1 MKNLHPDTERL
12 NQINKYMSPKF
23 MALLK
28 EARMVQE
35 TKGTAK
41 INKHPERNKGKYCT
55 NETQTNC

>member
-1 MKNLHPDTERL
+1 
-12 NQINKYMSPKF
+12 